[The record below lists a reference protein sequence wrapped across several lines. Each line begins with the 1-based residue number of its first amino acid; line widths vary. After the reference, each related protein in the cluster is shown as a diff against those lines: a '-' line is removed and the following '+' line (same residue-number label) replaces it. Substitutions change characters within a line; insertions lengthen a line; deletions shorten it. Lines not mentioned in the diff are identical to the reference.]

1 MTSKKFDC
9 DRKLIS
15 VNALFLYHNIEKLT
29 FVKYFGSEAFDS
41 TFMYVA

>member
-1 MTSKKFDC
+1 MTSEKFDC

-15 VNALFLYHNIEKLT
+15 VKALFLYHN
-29 FVKYFGSEAFDS
+29 KYFGSEAFDS